1 MIEFLG
7 MGGWMMV
14 PIILCSIIGTAIV
27 SERFWTLREQK
38 VAPRNLLE
46 DIQLVSREDLID
58 EEFLDR
64 VGASSPLGTIL
75 ASGIANANRPREEIK
90 EIIEEVGR
98 HIAFDLARYLNIL
111 GTIAAV
117 APLLGLL
124 GTVFGMIE
132 VFTAITISGLG
143 QSGEL
148 AGGISQALV
157 STAAGL
163 AVAIPALMFH
173 RFFLGKVE
181 NLVIAMEQ
189 EGMKLLEHL
198 KKE

>member
-1 MIEFLG
+1 
-7 MGGWMMV
+7 
-14 PIILCSIIGTAIV
+14 
-27 SERFWTLREQK
+27 
-38 VAPRNLLE
+38 
-46 DIQLVSREDLID
+46 
-58 EEFLDR
+58 
-64 VGASSPLGTIL
+64 LGTIL

>member
-7 MGGWMMV
+7 MGGWMMI

-27 SERFWTLREQK
+27 SERFWTLREEK
-38 VAPRNLLE
+38 VAPRNLLK
-46 DIQLVSREDLID
+46 DIQLVTRENLID
-58 EEFLDR
+58 DEFLGKI
-64 VGASSPLGTIL
+64 GASSPLGTIL
-75 ASGIANANRPREEIK
+75 ASGIAHANRPREEIK

-98 HIAFDLARYLNIL
+98 HIAFDLARYLNVL

-117 APLLGLL
+117 TPLLGLL

-132 VFTAITISGLG
+132 VFTAITISGVG
-143 QSGEL
+143 QAGEL

-173 RFFLGKVE
+173 RFFLGRVE

-189 EGMKLLEHL
+189 EAMKLLEHL

>member
-1 MIEFLG
+1 